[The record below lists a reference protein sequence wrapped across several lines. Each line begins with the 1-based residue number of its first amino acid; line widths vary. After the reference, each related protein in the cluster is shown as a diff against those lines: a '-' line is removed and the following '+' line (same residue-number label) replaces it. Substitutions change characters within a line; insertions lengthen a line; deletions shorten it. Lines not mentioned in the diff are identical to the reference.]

1 MRLAS
6 RGAGDMGSLMLTAGL
21 LPLLLVEPSTA
32 GQPIDL
38 EWVAPAGCP
47 SAAEVLARV
56 ELGPQPHP
64 VVATAQVSE
73 GENEWSLVLRVEG
86 YGGADTRALQG
97 ESCEALAD
105 AAALLIQVATG
116 PESEAETPSKPV
128 SVSQERQDD
137 DDTTDDA
144 STDDGGTEEPRVIT
158 HPPDRRLG
166 AGTGRPDPAPAPAPD
181 PRDTERLPLVVH
193 ARAAGLVQFGAMLP
207 GIVAGGAGLAAGIS
221 IPWFRIEAR
230 GTYLAPRQLE
240 DADNPGVGIRVD
252 GWGLGGSACGLWEG
266 ERLFVPACLGAQAGR
281 TRARAYGLE
290 QPGVG
295 RGLWAQAIADVGLGI
310 RLHPRVALTAAA
322 EVAVSL
328 RRPRFHVRGFPTL
341 FQTGTA
347 ASRAVVGLEVLL
359 RRPKVRGPRG

>member
-1 MRLAS
+1 
-6 RGAGDMGSLMLTAGL
+6 MGSMTLTARL
-21 LPLLLVEPSTA
+21 LQLLLLEPSTA
-32 GQPIDL
+32 DEPIDL
-38 EWVAPAGCP
+38 QWKAPAGCP
-47 SAAEVLARV
+47 SSAEVLARIEV
-56 ELGPQPHP
+56 SPQSHP
-64 VVATAQVSE
+64 VVARAEVSE
-73 GENEWSLVLRVEG
+73 GDSEWSLVLRVEG
-86 YGGADTRALQG
+86 YGGVDTRALQG

-116 PESEAETPSKPV
+116 PEADAETPPGPV
-128 SVSQERQDD
+128 SVPPERRDEEVTADD
-137 DDTTDDA
+137 DAT
-144 STDDGGTEEPRVIT
+144 DGGSTEGPEVIGTRSPVRRPGPR
-158 HPPDRRLG
+158 G
-166 AGTGRPDPAPAPAPD
+166 GRPDPEPT
-181 PRDTERLPLVVH
+181 DTEGLPLAVH

-207 GIVAGGAGLAAGIS
+207 GIVAGGAGVAAGIS
-221 IPWFRIEAR
+221 IPWFRVEAR
-230 GTYLAPRQLE
+230 GTYLAPRDLD

-290 QPGVG
+290 QDGVG

-310 RLHPRVALTAAA
+310 RLHPRVALTAGA

-328 RRPRFHVRGFPTL
+328 RRPSFHVRGFPTL

-347 ASRAVVGLEVLL
+347 ASRAVVGVEVLV